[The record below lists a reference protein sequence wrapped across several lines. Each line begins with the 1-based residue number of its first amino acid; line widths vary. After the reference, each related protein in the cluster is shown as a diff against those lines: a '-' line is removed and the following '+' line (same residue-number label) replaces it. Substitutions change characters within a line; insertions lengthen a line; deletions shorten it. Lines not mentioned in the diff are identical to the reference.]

1 MTTSVEQKVEDV
13 KVTASGWVYPG
24 AMQAAGCTPGLW
36 GPHKAVGFVLQLSS
50 LHVKMPCCTG
60 SCLLFFWLNERAW
73 CAAVRA
79 STLFATTVHFQPLIF
94 SVRCCLCGGYVF
106 FSPVMCPCVWGEGKD
121 HLLLWACPMGS
132 SGMREEPVPEQL
144 DSCVLPLCV
153 LSGSGRVDGLLP
165 SLHPEQMCLC
175 LTLQIPLQKGKHS
188 HK

>member
-1 MTTSVEQKVEDV
+1 
-13 KVTASGWVYPG
+13 
-24 AMQAAGCTPGLW
+24 
-36 GPHKAVGFVLQLSS
+36 
-50 LHVKMPCCTG
+50 
-60 SCLLFFWLNERAW
+60 
-73 CAAVRA
+73 
-79 STLFATTVHFQPLIF
+79 
-94 SVRCCLCGGYVF
+94 
-106 FSPVMCPCVWGEGKD
+106 
-121 HLLLWACPMGS
+121 MGS